1 MRDLDSFID
10 WIRELDIQTLTDEL
24 KDEIIEKVE
33 ELTDE
38 YKAEGYSEAVDT
50 MSDFLKYSM

>member
-38 YKAEGYSEAVDT
+38 CKAEGYSEAVDT